1 MKSGFRNTQW
11 DPLLL
16 IAQIIAIQST
26 LYFTLG
32 FLIGFMDIFVDANH
46 TLDHLFQ
53 YHVSEQ
59 MPQQISQ
66 MKLDANRIFS
76 LILLQEI
83 HVTDSGGRSVILSF
97 VLNAFIGA
105 LILRFVVGRTKLC
118 LDFTCTYH
126 FIHLTICWIYNGAF
140 PSMFSWWL
148 LNAVCATLMCVF
160 GEFLCL
166 KIELAEI
173 PVGYTPLDTK
183 ADL

>member
-1 MKSGFRNTQW
+1 MKTGFRNTQW

-16 IAQIIAIQST
+16 IAQIIAVQSI
-26 LYFTLG
+26 LYVCLG
-32 FLIGFMDIFVDANH
+32 FLMAIMDILVGANH

-53 YHVSEQ
+53 YHVS
-59 MPQQISQ
+59 IFNCTSQ
-66 MKLDANRIFS
+66 NHSIQ
-76 LILLQEI
+76 LIDCSFYFFAQEI

-105 LILRFVVGRTKLC
+105 LTLRFIVGRTKLC

-126 FIHLTICWIYNGAF
+126 VIHLFICWFYNGLF
-140 PSMFSWWL
+140 PSTFSWWF
-148 LNAVCATLMCVF
+148 LNAVCATVMCVCS
-160 GEFLCL
+160 EFLCL
-166 KIELAEI
+166 QIELKEI